1 MLLHARLTIGLGFA
15 RHVVVQSLRR
25 FDLTYSFA
33 SADRAAAPAA
43 NATRMGSNVAIRGF
57 DTRPIAAPIARSP
70 AGVAKKLLLQRE
82 PLQLCLR
89 SLCPLL
95 HQQDQHAEGQLR
107 AFYSQRIY
115 LFSSRQ
121 KRKGR

>member
-1 MLLHARLTIGLGFA
+1 
-15 RHVVVQSLRR
+15 
-25 FDLTYSFA
+25 
-33 SADRAAAPAA
+33 
-43 NATRMGSNVAIRGF
+43 MGSNVAIRGF

-121 KRKGR
+121 KRKGRWQALQQASQWVFAWSKSVWFTTKCSRPKT